1 MSPDT
6 LNLLKEPALILLGI
20 LLLVVVLYKDRFS
33 KIGRDST
40 NKIFIYTA
48 YTVFAIA
55 IITFAIPILNKEVGS
70 EYTIALIFSIAAL
83 KIVADYI
90 KAPSIEQ
97 DKKTP
102 SPSIDNKSIQTQQYF
117 TETNSSIKNK
127 PIEQISSNNKKS
139 IDIQDEIENLLLY
152 KKAIISGSYEDWSNL
167 LNLFQ
172 EKTDLKVR
180 SKIIK
185 LAIQEENIKN
195 NISYRIRMLSDLGNT
210 YLDDN
215 NPLKAID
222 AFENSLS
229 LNTQNISSVSL
240 VYDSIGLGKA
250 YTLMDRKEE
259 AKVMFQKAY
268 NLYIEV
274 SNTNNIEAEDIS
286 SIKDALSQIPMLPK
300 VD

>member
-20 LLLVVVLYKDRFS
+20 LLFVVVIYKDRFS

-40 NKIFIYTA
+40 NKVFIYTA

-55 IITFAIPILNKEVGS
+55 IITFAIPVLNKEVGS
-70 EYTIALIFSIAAL
+70 QYTIALIFSIAAL

-90 KAPSIEQ
+90 KVPSTEP
-97 DKKTP
+97 DKKTLP
-102 SPSIDNKSIQTQQYF
+102 PTADNTSTQTQQYF
-117 TETNSSIKNK
+117 TETNSSAKNK
-127 PIEQISSNNKKS
+127 PTEQTSLNNKKS
-139 IDIQDEIENLLLY
+139 IDIQNEIENLLLY
-152 KKAIISGSYEDWSNL
+152 KKAITSGSYEDWINL
-167 LNLFQ
+167 LDLFQ
-172 EKTDLKVR
+172 EKTDLKIR
-180 SKIIK
+180 SKILK
-185 LAIQEENIKN
+185 LAIQEEKIKN
-195 NISYRIRMLSDLGNT
+195 NINHRIRMLSDLGST

-222 AFENSLS
+222 AFENCLS
-229 LNTQNISSVSL
+229 LNAQNISSVSL

-259 AKVMFQKAY
+259 AKAMFQKAY
-268 NLYIEV
+268 NLYIEF